1 MIFVSSLKNKTKNPE
16 KTKQRTGLTVRHH
29 QIQQEENSLT
39 RQFLRNKAKLK
50 NTILEEQKA
59 INILSMIQFDF
70 DKAQQRDRVEGPY
83 EMLQDVIADEL
94 NSRINGAI

>member
-1 MIFVSSLKNKTKNPE
+1 MILK
-16 KTKQRTGLTVRHH
+16 
-29 QIQQEENSLT
+29 
-39 RQFLRNKAKLK
+39 
-50 NTILEEQKA
+50 EQKA
-59 INILSMIQFDF
+59 IHILSMIQFGF